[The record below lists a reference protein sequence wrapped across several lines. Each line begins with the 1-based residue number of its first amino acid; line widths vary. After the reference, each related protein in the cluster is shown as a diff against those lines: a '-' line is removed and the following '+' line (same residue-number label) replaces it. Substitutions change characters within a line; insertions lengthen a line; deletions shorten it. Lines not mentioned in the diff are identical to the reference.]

1 MVLAAIGVLLFVS
14 SVHRGD
20 HDQAERMSL
29 LPLEDDEANLP
40 PAPSRTDQRANRAS
54 HGAPRGAD
62 GPPQDKQPVNDKEG
76 FDP

>member
-29 LPLEDDEANLP
+29 LPLEDDEGTRP
-40 PAPSRTDQRANRAS
+40 VERARE
-54 HGAPRGAD
+54 RD
-62 GPPQDKQPVNDKEG
+62 DEREERDKEG
-76 FDP
+76 IDP

>member
-29 LPLEDDEANLP
+29 LPLEDDESTLP
-40 PAPSRTDQRANRAS
+40 AERAREQDRA
-54 HGAPRGAD
+54 RD
-62 GPPQDKQPVNDKEG
+62 EQDKEG
-76 FDP
+76 IDP

>member
-29 LPLEDDEANLP
+29 LPLEDDEGQR
-40 PAPSRTDQRANRAS
+40 PAEEAPIGEAP
-54 HGAPRGAD
+54 GAG
-62 GPPQDKQPVNDKEG
+62 GEPVGRDKEG
-76 FDP
+76 IDP

>member
-29 LPLEDDEANLP
+29 LPLEDDESTLP
-40 PAPSRTDQRANRAS
+40 TERAREQDRA
-54 HGAPRGAD
+54 RD
-62 GPPQDKQPVNDKEG
+62 EQDKEG
-76 FDP
+76 IDP